1 MMAFMRIMGID
12 PGLASVGYGLIDH
25 DGTRSHLL
33 ASGCISTRPGELL
46 PVRLRT
52 IHDALVAL
60 IEEWHPQV
68 ASIEQ
73 LFFCTNVRTAI
84 AVAQA
89 RGVCLLATARAGL
102 EIAEYTPLQVKQG
115 VVGYG
120 KASKLQVEKMVKAI
134 LGMQELPQTSHAADA
149 LALALCHAHT
159 QKYVKVEVAVDDRK
173 DGWNLERYRS
183 AMRSSRRRR

>member
-1 MMAFMRIMGID
+1 MGID
-12 PGLASVGYGLIDH
+12 PGLASVGYGIIQH
-25 DGTRSHLL
+25 DEGRSHMLC
-33 ASGCISTRPGELL
+33 SGCISTTPAQALSD
-46 PVRLRT
+46 RLRY
-52 IHDALVAL
+52 IHDSLVAL
-60 IEEWHPQV
+60 IDEWKPDA

-89 RGVCLLATARAGL
+89 RGVCILATARSGI
-102 EIAEYTPLQVKQG
+102 EVVEYTPMQVKSG

-134 LGMQELPQTSHAADA
+134 LGLQEAPATNHAADA

-159 QKYVKVEVAVDDRK
+159 QKYVRIKTSPEERR
-173 DGWNLERYRS
+173 DGWNQERYR
-183 AMRSSRRRR
+183 AALASRRRRR